1 MAIALAHERS
11 KQQSSFWAPYIATL
25 PKKPGPAWTLS
36 PPEVAIRLK
45 ALGPAAQGW
54 KRQIAQLRETHTA
67 ASRRLSNAYGK
78 QLGVR
83 AADIMW
89 ALATV
94 MSRCYVGE
102 KVARLT
108 PGLDLL
114 NHSTQAWQLKGCA

>member
-1 MAIALAHERS
+1 MCSPAQHMAGVPAHEESFSNQCALANCGMY
-11 KQQSSFWAPYIATL
+11 A
-25 PKKPGPAWTLS
+25 
-36 PPEVAIRLK
+36 
-45 ALGPAAQGW
+45 GPAAQGW

-78 QLGVR
+78 QLGVG

-114 NHSTQAWQLKGCA
+114 NHGTQAWQLKGCA

>member
-1 MAIALAHERS
+1 MYA
-11 KQQSSFWAPYIATL
+11 
-25 PKKPGPAWTLS
+25 
-36 PPEVAIRLK
+36 
-45 ALGPAAQGW
+45 GPAAQGW

>member
-1 MAIALAHERS
+1 MHAA
-11 KQQSSFWAPYIATL
+11 
-25 PKKPGPAWTLS
+25 
-36 PPEVAIRLK
+36 
-45 ALGPAAQGW
+45 PAAQGW
-54 KRQIAQLRETHTA
+54 KRQIASLRETHTA
-67 ASRRLSNAYGK
+67 ASRRLSNAYGR
-78 QLGVR
+78 QLGVG

-114 NHSTQAWQLKGCA
+114 NHGTQAWQLKGCA